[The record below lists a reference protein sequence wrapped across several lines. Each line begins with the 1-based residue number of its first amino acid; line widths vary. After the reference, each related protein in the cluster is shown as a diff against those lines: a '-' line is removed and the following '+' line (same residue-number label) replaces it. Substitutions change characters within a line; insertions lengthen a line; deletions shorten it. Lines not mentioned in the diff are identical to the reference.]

1 MPRKYQ
7 IISELASQTA
17 RDITSKAERYTDFLV
32 TAANNYKYSFK
43 EQLLIHA
50 QKPDATAC
58 AEIETWNR
66 LGRWV
71 NKGTRGIA
79 LLVDR
84 DTPYKLRHVFDY
96 SDTNSRAGR
105 VVTLWQMRP
114 QYEDAVKESLQDSFG
129 EVELTADF
137 PHFLMEIAKNAVEDI
152 MFINDKKPVPG
163 NMFTEKFGTHQCLLA
178 ARENV
183 MRVHHTT
190 VDDAIINR
198 VFRFGTADINEK
210 YLKTITDTATEYVEG
225 IFQRLREH
233 EYNPELMRLYVLGG
247 GSCLIRNF
255 GTFDKG
261 RVTINDDIC
270 ATAKGY
276 EHLAELNL
284 RRGGA
289 A

>member
-1 MPRKYQ
+1 MKNVQKIDLGLTGYDELFANDEERKVNKLPR
-7 IISELASQTA
+7 IFDIPISEIDDFPDHPFKVKIDEDMDQLVQSIKERGIITPVTLRPKEDGRYEIVSGHRRKKACELAGLNTV
-17 RDITSKAERYTDFLV
+17 KAEVREMSRDE
-32 TAANNYKYSFK
+32 AIIGN
-43 EQLLIHA
+43 
-50 QKPDATAC
+50 
-58 AEIETWNR
+58 
-66 LGRWV
+66 
-71 NKGTRGIA
+71 GTM
-79 LLVDR
+79 
-84 DTPYKLRHVFDY
+84 
-96 SDTNSRAGR
+96 N
-105 VVTLWQMRP
+105 
-114 QYEDAVKESLQDSFG
+114 
-129 EVELTADF
+129 
-137 PHFLMEIAKNAVEDI
+137 I

-255 GTFDKG
+255 GTFDKE

-276 EHLAELNL
+276 EYLAELNM
-284 RRGGA
+284 RRGSS
-289 A
+289 